1 MLEIEINLDNEK
13 MILPTNKRIS
23 TEEKVYKKDIKIIN
37 NTNNKEADLVVLD
50 SLDECNNI
58 YTLNSILSN
67 YSQFNYSD
75 QQKLVFYYN
84 LKGIENTNELNQAFF
99 NLDIVK
105 HKKNIKSYDQLLIN
119 STDVFDFTLLE
130 ELVNLDLLGEVVAKK
145 DHGVITN
152 DGYYYIN
159 EKEWINE
166 EI

>member
-1 MLEIEINLDNEK
+1 MLEIEINLENEK
-13 MILPTNKRIS
+13 MTLPTDKKIS
-23 TEEKVYKKDIKIIN
+23 IEEKVCKKNLRIIE
-37 NTNNKEADLVVLD
+37 NTNNKEADLVILD
-50 SLDECNNI
+50 SLDEINSI
-58 YTLNSILSN
+58 YTLNNILSN
-67 YSQFNYSD
+67 YAQFNDSD

-105 HKKNIKSYDQLLIN
+105 HKKNIKSYTQLLIN
-119 STDVFDFTLLE
+119 STDIFDFTLLE

-159 EKEWINE
+159 KKEWINE